1 MISTLGHCW
10 GLVTR
15 GWSVAASCRGCCC
28 TALPSRSCS
37 SRCGLTTTA
46 AVSCAPPASSA
57 PRAAGPCAVGESPRV
72 CRTPPRPAA
81 VRSARRAAAAGR
93 TLPLV
98 STLAPRP
105 PRGLTPPQ
113 PRSRPLPGLQGG
125 EAAEVRRVR
134 GVRGSCG
141 GVRGAEPSSLAPPP
155 APYLARCAA
164 TPPSQLIGAL
174 SQQNMH
180 TFYSFTDT
188 PLGTF

>member
-1 MISTLGHCW
+1 MSTLGHCW

-28 TALPSRSCS
+28 SALPSRSCS

-105 PRGLTPPQ
+105 PVASPRPSLGSGHSPASRVARL
-113 PRSRPLPGLQGG
+113 PRSAVC
-125 EAAEVRRVR
+125 AACAAAAVV
-134 GVRGSCG
+134 CG
-141 GVRGAEPSSLAPPP
+141 GRSLAAWPRPP
-155 APYLARCAA
+155 LLIWRDARRLH
-164 TPPSQLIGAL
+164 PVS
-174 SQQNMH
+174 
-180 TFYSFTDT
+180 
-188 PLGTF
+188 